1 MLLNKFLYYFDWVT
15 FFLTILLGCIGL
27 LFVFSATTGP
37 EQAMSLF
44 FKKQAAGLAV
54 GIGIYIACT
63 FIDYRALMRW
73 GYVGFFIVIALLV
86 FTLIKGSIG
95 MGGQRW
101 ISLGFMK
108 FQPSELAKLLFPAYA
123 AYYFYLHKKNER
135 TFYDFLPLLA
145 ILILSFLLIRKQP
158 DLGTALIIVF
168 SGLTLF
174 WLAGLKKKFFIIGFS
189 LCMIAAPLFWYVLK
203 PYQKKRIEVFMGYGD
218 SRKERYQT
226 EQALIAIGS
235 GGFTGKGLLKGT
247 QNVLQFLPE
256 SRTDFIFAVVCEEW
270 GFIGALFVL
279 FLYLFI
285 FIRLLLSIALI
296 KMPYV
301 QLLAVGLLIHIVFS
315 ALINILMVVGM
326 LPIVG
331 IPLPLMSYGL
341 SNLWITMAS
350 FGWLQGILM
359 EQRHLRAYS
368 KYIPVKAN

>member
-1 MLLNKFLYYFDWVT
+1 MTLNKFIYHFDWTT
-15 FFLTILLGCIGL
+15 FFLTILIGCIGL

-37 EQAMSLF
+37 EQMISLF

-54 GIGIYIACT
+54 GLGIFLACS
-63 FIDYRALMRW
+63 FIDYRTLMRA
-73 GYVGFFIVIALLV
+73 GYVGFFIVIGLLI

-123 AYYFYLHKKNER
+123 AYYFYLRKDNER
-135 TFYDFLPLLA
+135 KFSDFVPLFG
-145 ILILSFLLIRKQP
+145 ILIVSFLLIRKQP
-158 DLGTALIIVF
+158 DLGTALIMAF

-174 WLAGLKKKFFIIGFS
+174 WLAGLQKKFFIIGFT
-189 LCMIAAPLFWYVLK
+189 LCMIAAPLFWCVLK

-256 SRTDFIFAVVCEEW
+256 SRTDFIYAVVCEEW
-270 GFIGALFVL
+270 GFIGAVFIL
-279 FLYLFI
+279 FLYMLLFL
-285 FIRLLLSIALI
+285 RLLLSIALI
-296 KMPYV
+296 TTPYV
-301 QLLAVGLLIHIVFS
+301 QLLAAGLLIHIVFS
-315 ALINILMVVGM
+315 ALINILMVIGM

-350 FGWLQGILM
+350 LGWLQSILI
-359 EQRHLRAYS
+359 EQRNLRAYS
-368 KYIPVKAN
+368 KYVPVKAQ